1 MVNKFNIN
9 TDCLLILPAKSYS
22 MLDKLEAIRLR
33 FEEVG
38 QLIVQPEVA
47 SNIKEFTKLNKEFKD
62 LEKIVVVY
70 KEYKNVLENIAS
82 SKEILKTEKD
92 EEFRDMAKME
102 LDELVPRQPELE
114 EELKFMLI
122 PKDPDD
128 SKNVIV
134 EIRAG
139 AGGDEAGI
147 FAGDLYRM
155 YDRYIDTKGWRK
167 ELISLN
173 EASSGGFKEIVFGV
187 SGEDVYGSLKFES
200 GVHRVQRVPVT
211 ESQGRVHTSAAS
223 VAVLPEVEDVDVQ
236 LDMKDVKKD
245 TYRASGAGG
254 QHVNK
259 TESAVRLTHL
269 PTGIV
274 VECQDGRSQHKNYD
288 KALQVLRSRLYEKE
302 LKKQQEE
309 VAGAR
314 KSLVGNADR
323 SDKIRTYNYP
333 QGRVTDH
340 RISYSVHNLPTV
352 MDGQIEDFIDNLRMA
367 ENAEK
372 LQAGGEG

>member
-1 MVNKFNIN
+1 MI
-9 TDCLLILPAKSYS
+9 
-22 MLDKLEAIRLR
+22 DKLQAIKDR

-38 QLIVQPEVA
+38 QLIVQPDA
-47 SNIKEFTKLNKEFKD
+47 MSDMKAYSKLSKEYKD
-62 LEKIVVVY
+62 LEKIVKHFDEYQNVSANINST
-70 KEYKNVLENIAS
+70 KEM
-82 SKEILKTEKD
+82 LKTEKD
-92 EEFRDMAKME
+92 EDFREMAKAE
-102 LDELVPRQPELE
+102 LDELETRKEELE
-114 EELKFMLI
+114 EELKVMLI

-128 SKNVIV
+128 HKDVIM

-139 AGGDEAGI
+139 AGGDEAAI

-155 YDRYIDTKGWRK
+155 YERFIDTKNWTK

-173 EASSGGFKEIVFGV
+173 EASSGGFKEIVFSV
-187 SGEDVYGSLKFES
+187 SGEDVYGTLKFES

-223 VAVLPEVEDVDVQ
+223 VAVLPEVEDVDVE

-288 KALQVLRSRLYEKE
+288 KALTVLRSRLYEQE
-302 LKKQQEE
+302 LKKQQDEI
-309 VAGAR
+309 AGAR
-314 KSLVGNADR
+314 KSLVGSADR

-340 RISYSVHNLPTV
+340 RIGYSVHNLPTV
-352 MDGQIEDFIDNLRMA
+352 MDGDLDDFVENLRIA

-372 LQAGGEG
+372 LQEGSMD

>member
-1 MVNKFNIN
+1 MI
-9 TDCLLILPAKSYS
+9 
-22 MLDKLEAIRLR
+22 DKLQAIKDR

-38 QLIVQPEVA
+38 QLIVQPDA
-47 SNIKEFTKLNKEFKD
+47 MSDMKAYSKLSKEYKD
-62 LEKIVVVY
+62 LEKIVRSFD
-70 KEYKNVLENIAS
+70 EYQNVRENIKS
-82 SKEILKTEKD
+82 TKELLKTEKD
-92 EEFRDMAKME
+92 EDFREMAKAE
-102 LDELVPRQPELE
+102 LDDFQQREEELE
-114 EELKFMLI
+114 EELKVMLI

-128 SKNVIV
+128 HKDVIV

-139 AGGDEAGI
+139 AGGDEAAI

-155 YDRYIDTKGWRK
+155 YERFIDTKGWTK

-173 EASSGGFKEIVFGV
+173 EASSGGFKEIVFSV
-187 SGEDVYGSLKFES
+187 SGEDVYGTLKFES

-223 VAVLPEVEDVDVQ
+223 VAVLPEVEDVDVE

-245 TYRASGAGG
+245 TYRSSGAGG

-259 TESAVRLTHL
+259 TESAVRLTHI

-288 KALQVLRSRLYEKE
+288 KALTVLRSRLYEME
-302 LKKQQEE
+302 HKKQQEE
-309 VAGAR
+309 IAGAR
-314 KSLVGNADR
+314 KSLVGSADR

-340 RISYSVHNLPTV
+340 RIGYSVHNLPTV
-352 MDGQIEDFIDNLRMA
+352 MDGALDDFVENLRIA

-372 LQAGGEG
+372 LQEGSQA

>member
-1 MVNKFNIN
+1 
-9 TDCLLILPAKSYS
+9 
-22 MLDKLEAIRLR
+22 MLDKLQAIKLR

-38 QLIVQPEVA
+38 QLIVQPDIA

-70 KEYKNVLENIAS
+70 DEYTNVLGNIES
-82 SKEILKTEKD
+82 SKEIIKNEKD
-92 EEFRDMAKME
+92 EEFRDMAKAE
-102 LDELVPRQPELE
+102 LDELVPRQAELE
-114 EELKFMLI
+114 EKLKYMLI

-128 SKNVIV
+128 HKDVIM

-155 YDRYIDTKGWRK
+155 YDRFIQERGWKK
-167 ELISLN
+167 ELISLS
-173 EASSGGFKEIVFGV
+173 EASSGGFKEIVFSI

-223 VAVLPEVEDVDVQ
+223 VAVLPEVEDVDVN

-259 TESAVRLTHL
+259 TESAVRLTHI

-288 KALQVLRSRLYEKE
+288 KALQVLRSRMYEQE
-302 LKKQQEE
+302 LKKQQDEI
-309 VAGAR
+309 AGAR

-340 RISYSVHNLPTV
+340 RIGYSVHNLPTV
-352 MDGQIEDFIDNLRMA
+352 MDGQIGDFIDNLRMA

-372 LQAGGEG
+372 LQDGSQD

>member
-1 MVNKFNIN
+1 
-9 TDCLLILPAKSYS
+9 
-22 MLDKLEAIRLR
+22 MLDKLQAIKLR

-47 SNIKEFTKLNKEFKD
+47 SDMKEFTKLNKEFKD

-70 KEYKNVLENIAS
+70 DEYKNVLDNIES
-82 SKEILKTEKD
+82 SKEMLRTEKD

-102 LDELVPRQPELE
+102 LDELEPRK
-114 EELKFMLI
+114 EELADQLKYMLI

-128 SKNVIV
+128 SKDVIV

-173 EASSGGFKEIVFGV
+173 EASSGGFKEIVFSV

-223 VAVLPEVEDVDVQ
+223 VAVLPEVEDVDVE

-245 TYRASGAGG
+245 TYRSSGAGG

-259 TESAVRLTHL
+259 TESAVRLTHI

-314 KSLVGNADR
+314 KSLVGSADR

-340 RISYSVHNLPTV
+340 RIGYSQHNLPTV
-352 MDGQIEDFIDNLRMA
+352 MDGQIEEFIENLRMA

-372 LQAGGEG
+372 LQAGGGDE

>member
-1 MVNKFNIN
+1 
-9 TDCLLILPAKSYS
+9 
-22 MLDKLEAIRLR
+22 MLDKLQAIKLR

-38 QLIVQPEVA
+38 QLIVQPDIA

-70 KEYKNVLENIAS
+70 DEYTNVLGNIES
-82 SKEILKTEKD
+82 SKEIIKNEKD
-92 EEFRDMAKME
+92 EEFRDMAKAE
-102 LDELVPRQPELE
+102 LDELVPRQAELE
-114 EELKFMLI
+114 EQLKYMLI

-128 SKNVIV
+128 HKDVIM

-155 YDRYIDTKGWRK
+155 YDRFIQDRGWKK
-167 ELISLN
+167 ELISLS
-173 EASSGGFKEIVFGV
+173 EASSGGFKEIVFSI

-223 VAVLPEVEDVDVQ
+223 VAVLPEVEDVDVN

-259 TESAVRLTHL
+259 TESAVRLTHI

-288 KALQVLRSRLYEKE
+288 KALQVLRSRMYEQE
-302 LKKQQEE
+302 LKKQQDEI
-309 VAGAR
+309 AGAR

-340 RISYSVHNLPTV
+340 RIGYSVHNLPTV
-352 MDGQIEDFIDNLRMA
+352 MDGQIGDFIDNLRMA

-372 LQAGGEG
+372 LQDGSQD